1 MNTKLR
7 LHYFVFTICAFAV
20 FSFCNSSELAPRESY
35 PTGLPKI
42 AIAINDTTARCN
54 RVRVTFDRSDDYVL
68 ISEFD
73 DVYVKSTRNGFE
85 KTIFRESMEK
95 SYQLTSFE
103 TMQIDKVCN
112 DFVKSLEEFEK
123 NLQNERWGKC
133 LFLDAYL
140 PNFLNGFYYLILMAR
155 NNSEDVPIEAK
166 IDESMYDVSLNSIK
180 SDERVR
186 TWCSSVEYI
195 VSLRIA
201 AKELVYQTKVWQK
214 KELVNQ
220 KRDLE
225 LPQDSDFFKSLVFF
239 ERIYFNKSKPSH

>member
-1 MNTKLR
+1 MNKKLR
-7 LHYFVFTICAFAV
+7 LHYIVFVIGAFAV
-20 FSFCNSSELAPRESY
+20 FSFCTSSELAPRESY
-35 PTGLPKI
+35 STGLPKI
-42 AIAINDTTARCN
+42 ATAINDTTAKCN

-68 ISEFD
+68 ITETD
-73 DVYVKSTRNGFE
+73 DTYFKSTRNGFE
-85 KTIFRESMEK
+85 KTVFRESMEK

-103 TMQIDKVCN
+103 ITQIDKVCN
-112 DFVKSLEEFEK
+112 DFIESLEEFEK

-140 PNFLNGFYYLILMAR
+140 PNFLNGFYYLMLVAR

-166 IDESMYDVSLNSIK
+166 IDESMYDVSLNSVK
-180 SDERVR
+180 SDVRVR

-214 KELVNQ
+214 KELANQ
-220 KRDLE
+220 KRDPE
-225 LPQDSDFFKSLVFF
+225 LPQDSDFYKSLIFF
-239 ERIYFNKSKPSH
+239 ERIYFNKTKPAH

>member
-7 LHYFVFTICAFAV
+7 LHYVVLSIGAFAV

-35 PTGLPKI
+35 STGLPKI
-42 AIAINDTTARCN
+42 ATAINDTTAKCN
-54 RVRVTFDRSDDYVL
+54 RVRITFDRSDDYVL

-73 DVYVKSTRNGFE
+73 DVYAKSTRNGFE
-85 KTIFRESMEK
+85 KTVFRESMEK

-103 TMQIDKVCN
+103 TMQIDKVC
-112 DFVKSLEEFEK
+112 DELVRSLEEFEK

-140 PNFLNGFYYLILMAR
+140 PNFLSGFYYLILVAR

-166 IDESMYDVSLNSIK
+166 IDELMFDVSLNSIK

-214 KELVNQ
+214 KELANQ

-225 LPQDSDFFKSLVFF
+225 LPQDSDFFKSLIFF
-239 ERIYFNKSKPSH
+239 ERIYFNKSKLTH